1 MIFAREKKAAHTSA
15 GTAKPD
21 APRPQSQTGQG
32 IQVSPQE
39 AGLKLMGL
47 LERRLLL
54 PPTLLHRWIRT
65 GQIRLNGSRAQPFAR
80 VAAGDSVRVP
90 PFAGA
95 LSDQARATKNR
106 QDAVKAHRDGQ
117 REGIREGQGQRGR
130 GQAGAHASAHAASRA
145 ACAAARTTRL
155 PLSVLDE
162 DEDYIALFKPAGLPT
177 QPGTGHQDSVATRL
191 KEGAKT
197 SFAPQPVHRLD
208 KDTTGIVL
216 AAKNYHAL
224 RRAHDAL
231 REGDGLG
238 KEYLAWVRGIWP
250 HQRERLVKSWLRKG
264 LVAGQEK
271 MLVRDE
277 PHEGYKEA
285 LLVAR
290 PVKYLKDATLLQIRL
305 LTGRTHQIRAQL
317 SHLGFPLLGD
327 GKYGRR
333 DGESLMLHA
342 LRLTLPEGKSYLAL
356 PRWRA
361 PYGVEDIPAP
371 MDAHPRA

>member
-1 MIFAREKKAAHTSA
+1 MIFARKKKAAHTAAGIAESA
-15 GTAKPD
+15 D
-21 APRPQSQTGQG
+21 AARSQNQGTGQG

-65 GQIRLNGSRAQPFAR
+65 GQIRLNGSRTQPFAR
-80 VAAGDSVRVP
+80 VSAGDSIRVP

-95 LSDQARATKNR
+95 LSEQARATRNR
-106 QDAVKAHRDGQ
+106 QEAVTAR
-117 REGIREGQGQRGR
+117 REGHHGGLHGTFGQSRDR
-130 GQAGAHASAHAASRA
+130 AGSHA

-162 DEDYIALFKPAGLPT
+162 DEDYMALFKPAGLPT
-177 QPGTGHQDSVATRL
+177 QPGTGHQDSVATRI
-191 KEGAKT
+191 KEEART

-208 KDTTGIVL
+208 KDTTGLVL
-216 AAKNYHAL
+216 AAKNYQAL
-224 RRAHDAL
+224 KRAHDAL

-238 KEYLAWVRGIWP
+238 KEYLAWVHGIWP
-250 HQRERLVKSWLRKG
+250 HQKERLVRNWLRKG

-290 PVKYLKDATLLQIRL
+290 PVKYAKDATLLQIRL

-327 GKYGRR
+327 GKYGRK

-356 PRWRA
+356 PRWRG

-371 MDAHPRA
+371 MDTRPKA

>member
-1 MIFAREKKAAHTSA
+1 MIFARKKKAAHTAA
-15 GTAKPD
+15 GTAESPD
-21 APRPQSQTGQG
+21 AFRPQNQGPGQGQG

-39 AGLKLMGL
+39 AGLKLIGL

-80 VAAGDSVRVP
+80 VSAGDSIRVP

-95 LSDQARATKNR
+95 LSEQARATKNR
-106 QDAVKAHRDGQ
+106 QEAGKARREGHHDGQ
-117 REGIREGQGQRGR
+117 HGSFGQTRDH
-130 GQAGAHASAHAASRA
+130 AGSHKGSHAA
-145 ACAAARTTRL
+145 CQPARTTRL

-162 DEDYIALFKPAGLPT
+162 DDDYMALFKPAGLPT

-191 KEGAKT
+191 KEGAQT
-197 SFAPQPVHRLD
+197 GFAPQPVHRLD
-208 KDTTGIVL
+208 KDTTGLVL
-216 AAKNYHAL
+216 AAKNYQAL
-224 RRAHDAL
+224 KRAHDAL

-238 KEYLAWVRGIWP
+238 KEYLAWVHGIWP
-250 HQRERLVKSWLRKG
+250 HQKERLVKNWLRKG

-277 PHEGYKEA
+277 PHEGHKEA

-290 PVKYLKDATLLQIRL
+290 PVKYAKDATLLQIRL

-327 GKYGRR
+327 GKYGRK

-371 MDAHPRA
+371 MDARPKA